1 MFFDWIFF
9 CLGLLM
15 MTILKRHRSRILVSM
30 AGLIV
35 DINADGLLD
44 MVATIDRGGTIKDS
58 LSWFRNLGQ

>member
-1 MFFDWIFF
+1 
-9 CLGLLM
+9 

-35 DINADGLLD
+35 DMNADGLLD
-44 MVATIDRGGTIKDS
+44 IVATIDRGGTIKDS